1 MTDELL
7 LEEPVI
13 VAPAI
18 PKPRHEATPAPTGWP
33 LPTEAYGAI
42 VGWIDET
49 WGYTYHLT
57 DGRVI

>member
-7 LEEPVI
+7 LEKPVI
-13 VAPAI
+13 VAPAT
-18 PKPRHEATPAPTGWP
+18 PKPQRETTPSSTGWP
-33 LPTEAYGAI
+33 LPSGAYGAI
-42 VGWIDET
+42 VGWIDDT